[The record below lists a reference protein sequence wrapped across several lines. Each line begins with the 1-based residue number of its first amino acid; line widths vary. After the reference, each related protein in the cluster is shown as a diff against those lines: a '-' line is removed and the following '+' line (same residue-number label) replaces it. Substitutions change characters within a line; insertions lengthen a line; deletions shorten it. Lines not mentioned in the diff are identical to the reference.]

1 MEGAPVKTAMF
12 TIAILLSSC
21 SFMVQTTEPQG
32 RSINASVSWFS
43 KNAVTGMSGPAGNVE
58 GIVSDS
64 EAAATALA
72 TYGLGK
78 VTVESATKAEIAKS
92 SHAMKTSISNNKT
105 SAAIKKI
112 EVGGEVKKQALQIE
126 P

>member
-1 MEGAPVKTAMF
+1 MKTAMLTLAF
-12 TIAILLSSC
+12 MLPSC
-21 SFMVQTTEPQG
+21 AVTLQKTADGSMNYSG
-32 RSINASVSWFS
+32 SLFS

-72 TYGLGK
+72 TAYGVG
-78 VTVESATKAEIAKS
+78 VTVKGATKTAIANTNAEKAKVIS
-92 SHAMKTSISNNKT
+92 SNKT
-105 SAAIKKI
+105 NARIKGIEASAAT
-112 EVGGEVKKQALQIE
+112 KQAAINAGT

>member
-1 MEGAPVKTAMF
+1 MKTAML
-12 TIAILLSSC
+12 ILSIVLASC
-21 SFMVQTTEPQG
+21 SFVVQTTEPQG

-64 EAAATALA
+64 EAAAQALA
-72 TYGLGK
+72 TAYGVG
-78 VTVESATKAEIAKS
+78 VTVKGATKTAIASTNAEKAKV
-92 SHAMKTSISNNKT
+92 ISNNKT

-112 EVGGEVKKQALQIE
+112 EVGGDVKKQALQIS